1 MPVLVIWLIE
11 GLIAVAGT
19 LVGRVLLA
27 MGFSMV
33 VYSGIDLLF
42 GQFQTSVLANLNALP
57 AAVLPM
63 LGLLKIG
70 TCINMLFS
78 AYATRLGLA
87 GITGG
92 ALKKMVRK

>member
-1 MPVLVIWLIE
+1 MPVFVIWLIE

-19 LVGRVLLA
+19 LVGKVLLS
-27 MGFSMV
+27 MGFAMV
-33 VYSGIDLLF
+33 VFSGIDLLF
-42 GQFQTSVLANLNALP
+42 TQLQGMVITNLNALP

-70 TCINMLFS
+70 TCVNMLFT
-78 AYATRLGLA
+78 AYATRLTLA

-92 ALKKMVRK
+92 ALSKMVRK